1 MAFFGLYSLASIT
14 AWLSCGEF
22 FDVFNGCRGG
32 LGGGGERVLLINL
45 SDLQIDTEDDERK
58 RTVFKL
64 EFLFNDNVLF
74 VVEAGNVD
82 EPLVGRRCL
91 RLETLKKMIWKFHC
105 TKKNRFTFRMFLVFY
120 HWFQSTNH

>member
-1 MAFFGLYSLASIT
+1 
-14 AWLSCGEF
+14 
-22 FDVFNGCRGG
+22 
-32 LGGGGERVLLINL
+32 LGGGGERVLLIYL

-74 VVEAGNVD
+74 VDEAGNVD

-91 RLETLKKMIWKFHC
+91 RLETLKKNDLKI
-105 TKKNRFTFRMFLVFY
+105 
-120 HWFQSTNH
+120 S